1 VLLCICHR
9 SWRPQRP
16 SSVVRLARS
25 SAEPEQRRQQA
36 EAIISTGKTNG
47 DKKNAPLVKKS
58 SGLVNPSK

>member
-1 VLLCICHR
+1 VEAAA
-9 SWRPQRP
+9 
-16 SSVVRLARS
+16 SVVRLARS